1 MRQEITRDV
10 AKEVKEDFGT
20 EYHTT
25 SWMHVSIFE
34 RARAYQEAERRLQ
47 EHGKIKINENIVRWR
62 LAQIL
67 SA

>member
-1 MRQEITRDV
+1 M
-10 AKEVKEDFGT
+10 
-20 EYHTT
+20 
-25 SWMHVSIFE
+25 SWMHMSNFE

-47 EHGKIKINENIVRWR
+47 ERGMIRVNQNLVRWR